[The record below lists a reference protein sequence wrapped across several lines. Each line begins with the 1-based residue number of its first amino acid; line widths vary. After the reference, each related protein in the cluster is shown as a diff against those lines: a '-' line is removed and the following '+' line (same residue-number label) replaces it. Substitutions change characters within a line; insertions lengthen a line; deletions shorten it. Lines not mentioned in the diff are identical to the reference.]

1 MIRKDYILKLIDQLV
16 ITLKKVQGLKDRED
30 YEDALELIAEKKE
43 AYLKID
49 AAYFDNL
56 EVEDLELL
64 LENDTQ
70 RGKEIWQFAAD
81 LLFEEAAIYD
91 ILDQEAKVFRAYHQ
105 AMVILTY
112 LIKQNREISITL
124 FEKLSMS
131 VEYLRDFRLPLA
143 SYTKIIEYYTAT
155 HKLDKAEDM
164 LFQALQAH
172 QEQKTTLLKMAHL
185 FYGELL
191 TFDNQILKEG
201 KLPRKEVEAGL
212 QAFEKKIGEL

>member
-30 YEDALELIAEKKE
+30 YEEALEFIAEKKE
-43 AYLKID
+43 AFLEID
-49 AAYFDNL
+49 AAYFDSL
-56 EVEDLELL
+56 EAEDLDLL
-64 LENDTQ
+64 LKNDTQ
-70 RGKEIWQFAAD
+70 RGKEIWQFTAN

-91 ILDQEAKVFRAYHQ
+91 VLDQEAKVFRAYHQ
-105 AMVILTY
+105 AMIILTY

-124 FEKLSMS
+124 FEKLSTC
-131 VEYLRDFRLPLA
+131 VEYLRDFRLPLS
-143 SYTKIIEYYTAT
+143 SYAKIIEYYTAT
-155 HKLDKAEDM
+155 HKLDRAEDM

-172 QEQKTTLLKMAHL
+172 LDQKEALLEMAHL

-191 TFDNQILKEG
+191 EFDNQTLKEG

-212 QAFEKKIGEL
+212 RAFEKKIGEL